1 MITDSDI
8 KKIKGLIVF
17 TIITAIIGF
26 NWRIVFEI
34 IKDIIS
40 MLSPFIL
47 GGGIAFLLN
56 IPMKHIEKHLGI
68 KKKKTARALSLIITI
83 ILFILV
89 LLLAILVV
97 APQLIESIVQLQYKI
112 PGFIRSTEGFLNKYF
127 SDRPWIMEL
136 ADSININWEETYK
149 TVSGLISSWASSLIF
164 GSLSAVKGVAG
175 ALTNFGIGF
184 IFSIYLLIGKEV
196 LASQFKKLVK
206 VYLPEK
212 TGESLLEIL
221 GISERIFSGFFTGQC
236 LEACILGM
244 MFIVTLSVLKLPYAL
259 LIGVLIAF
267 TALIPVFGA
276 FVGLFVG
283 TFLMLIQ
290 SPADAAIFVVAFF
303 IIQQIEGNLIYPHV
317 VGNSV
322 GLPAIWVLL
331 AVTLGGSML
340 GVVGM
345 ILFIPGFSV
354 LYALI
359 RENVHAKYSVLPPK
373 TGDEDEKKENS

>member
-1 MITDSDI
+1 
-8 KKIKGLIVF
+8 
-17 TIITAIIGF
+17 
-26 NWRIVFEI
+26 
-34 IKDIIS
+34 

-149 TVSGLISSWASSLIF
+149 TVSGLLSSWASSLIF

-196 LASQFKKLVK
+196 LASQFKKLIK

-359 RENVHAKYSVLPPK
+359 RENVHAKYSILTPK

>member
-149 TVSGLISSWASSLIF
+149 TVSGLLSSWASSLIF

-196 LASQFKKLVK
+196 LASQFKKLIK

-359 RENVHAKYSVLPPK
+359 RENVHAKYSVLTPK

>member
-359 RENVHAKYSVLPPK
+359 RENVHAKYSVLTPK

>member
-149 TVSGLISSWASSLIF
+149 TVSGLLSSWASSLIF

-244 MFIVTLSVLKLPYAL
+244 MFIVTLSFLKLPYAL

-359 RENVHAKYSVLPPK
+359 RENVHAKYSVLTPK

>member
-149 TVSGLISSWASSLIF
+149 TVSGLLSSWASSLIF

-359 RENVHAKYSVLPPK
+359 RENVHAKYSVLTPK

>member
-196 LASQFKKLVK
+196 LASQFKKLIK

-359 RENVHAKYSVLPPK
+359 RENVHAKYSVLTPK

>member
-149 TVSGLISSWASSLIF
+149 TVSGLLSSWASSLIF

-196 LASQFKKLVK
+196 LASQFKKLIK

-359 RENVHAKYSVLPPK
+359 RENVHAKYSILTPK

>member
-56 IPMKHIEKHLGI
+56 IPIKHIEKHLGI

-149 TVSGLISSWASSLIF
+149 TVSGLLSSWASSLIF

-184 IFSIYLLIGKEV
+184 IFSIY
-196 LASQFKKLVK
+196 
-206 VYLPEK
+206 
-212 TGESLLEIL
+212 
-221 GISERIFSGFFTGQC
+221 
-236 LEACILGM
+236 
-244 MFIVTLSVLKLPYAL
+244 
-259 LIGVLIAF
+259 
-267 TALIPVFGA
+267 
-276 FVGLFVG
+276 
-283 TFLMLIQ
+283 
-290 SPADAAIFVVAFF
+290 
-303 IIQQIEGNLIYPHV
+303 
-317 VGNSV
+317 
-322 GLPAIWVLL
+322 
-331 AVTLGGSML
+331 
-340 GVVGM
+340 
-345 ILFIPGFSV
+345 
-354 LYALI
+354 
-359 RENVHAKYSVLPPK
+359 
-373 TGDEDEKKENS
+373 

>member
-149 TVSGLISSWASSLIF
+149 TVSGLLSSWASSLIF

-196 LASQFKKLVK
+196 LASQFKKLIK

-317 VGNSV
+317 VGSSV

-359 RENVHAKYSVLPPK
+359 RENVHAKYSVLTPK